1 MTKQVTG
8 RDNLPDFDNKRA
20 TVNSIISSD
29 SDIGAERH
37 RGDDAEGSEQRV
49 RERENR
55 VRHRHAG
62 PDGRDEQTMGTGR
75 DEMR

>member
-29 SDIGAERH
+29 SDIGAELVVCQWH
-37 RGDDAEGSEQRV
+37 S
-49 RERENR
+49 
-55 VRHRHAG
+55 
-62 PDGRDEQTMGTGR
+62 
-75 DEMR
+75 